1 MDVIEVL
8 EGGIFTTAQDLGRYG
23 YQRYGVPVS
32 GAMDPFA
39 LRVAN
44 ILVGNPEE
52 DAGLEVTLAG
62 AQMRF
67 LVDTIVAVT
76 GADLG
81 PRLDDAGLPMWQAVA
96 VPEGGVLAFAQIGDG
111 MRAYLAV
118 AGGIDL
124 PQVLGSRS
132 TYTRSRLGGVEGRVL
147 APGDTLPTSWQEPSG
162 RVEGKRLGADQ
173 IPSYG
178 HSHALRV
185 VLGPQDDA
193 FTAEGIQALL
203 SSTYT
208 VTPTSD
214 RIGSRL
220 EGPPIRHKEDA
231 DIISDGT
238 PFGAVQVTGDGM
250 PIVLMA
256 DRGTTGGYTKIATVI
271 SVDLPGLAQA
281 VPGDTVTFR
290 SVSVEEAHQAL
301 TEQEA
306 RLKSLRSAPPVV
318 FARHTYRV
326 KVGDADHNVVT
337 GLKELSAPSPRPRPV
352 PLRMTVQAPGGGET
366 QALVVEVKSGPGE

>member
-1 MDVIEVL
+1 MDVIEMV
-8 EGGIFTTAQDLGRYG
+8 EGGIFTTVQDLGRYG

-44 ILVGNPEE
+44 LLVGNPEE

-62 AQMRF
+62 ARMRF
-67 LVDTIVAVT
+67 LVDTVVAVT

-81 PRLDDAGLPMWQAVA
+81 PRLDDAALQMWRAVA
-96 VPEGGVLAFAQIGDG
+96 VPEGGVLAFAQVSDG

-118 AGGIDL
+118 AGGIDVPL
-124 PQVLGSRS
+124 VLGSRS
-132 TYTRSRLGGVEGRVL
+132 TYTRSRLGGLEGRAL
-147 APGDTLPTSWQEPSG
+147 ASGDRLPTSWQEPRT
-162 RVEGKRLGADQ
+162 RVEGRLLRPDHV
-173 IPSYG
+173 PSCG
-178 HSHALRV
+178 ESHTLRV
-185 VLGPQDDA
+185 ALGPQDDA
-193 FTAEGIQALL
+193 FPAESIQAFL

-220 EGPPIRHKEDA
+220 EGPPIQHKKGA
-231 DIISDGT
+231 DIISDGI

-290 SVSVEEAHQAL
+290 SVTVEEAHQAFR
-301 TEQEA
+301 EQEET
-306 RLKSLRSAPPVV
+306 LQSLRNGPPVI
-318 FARHTYRV
+318 FARQTYRV
-326 KVGDADHNVVT
+326 RVGDAEHEVVT
-337 GLKELSAPSPRPRPV
+337 GLKELSAPPPRPHSA
-352 PLRMTVQAPGGGET
+352 PLRMTVQGAGGET
-366 QALVVEVKSGPGE
+366 QTLDVEVEPGPGE